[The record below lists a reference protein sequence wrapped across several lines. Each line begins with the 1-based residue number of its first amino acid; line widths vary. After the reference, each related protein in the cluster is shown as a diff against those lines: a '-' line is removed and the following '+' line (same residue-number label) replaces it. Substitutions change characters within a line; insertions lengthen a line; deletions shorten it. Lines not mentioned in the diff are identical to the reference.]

1 MGGLKVISRDLGSV
15 FIIVSIINTFAVIIP
30 IYYTE
35 YYAILP
41 ILLSSGVLASV
52 GLFFKFVTG
61 RTKRDP
67 LLRHAV
73 AVAGLCWIFIPLFT
87 VIPFMMISKLDFLS
101 GYFESMSGWTTT
113 GLTMLGGGEEGLS
126 HTIQFYRSFT
136 QWLGGIGVVVL
147 TLTILPRPG
156 MGSFTL
162 FRSEAREDKIHPSI
176 ISTIRSMWW
185 IYLSF
190 TIIGI
195 VFLSLFGMPV
205 WESINHAM
213 CAISTGGFA
222 VQSESIGAY
231 NNVYLEIIIT
241 LLTIFGATAFIA
253 NYNLFKGRF
262 RKFFSDVQLR
272 TLLVLIILGVIG
284 LTLVN
289 LSFYNGSIWDSL
301 RHSFFQFAS
310 SQTTTGFSTV
320 SITEWSISAKLIMS
334 VAMIIGGAAG
344 ATCGGIKLFRFLIL
358 AKEVKWNAIK
368 TSSTPR
374 RVIPYSI
381 GGRSV
386 SVDEKNDIVNEA
398 AIISFLW
405 IICLAITVFILMA
418 ITSYSLQDIFFE
430 TCSAQGNVGLSV
442 GITNVAMDPLAKLMF
457 IINMYIGRLEIIPVV
472 MMIAAIFRR

>member
-1 MGGLKVISRDLGSV
+1 
-15 FIIVSIINTFAVIIP
+15 
-30 IYYTE
+30 
-35 YYAILP
+35 
-41 ILLSSGVLASV
+41 
-52 GLFFKFVTG
+52 
-61 RTKRDP
+61 
-67 LLRHAV
+67 
-73 AVAGLCWIFIPLFT
+73 
-87 VIPFMMISKLDFLS
+87 
-101 GYFESMSGWTTT
+101 
-113 GLTMLGGGEEGLS
+113 
-126 HTIQFYRSFT
+126 
-136 QWLGGIGVVVL
+136 
-147 TLTILPRPG
+147 

-185 IYLSF
+185 IYASF

-195 VFLSLFGMPV
+195 VLLSVFGMPV
-205 WESINHAM
+205 WEAINHAM

-231 NNVYLEIIIT
+231 NNVYLEVIIT
-241 LLTIFGATAFIA
+241 VLTIFGATAFIA
-253 NYNLFKGRF
+253 NYHLFKGRF

-272 TLLVLIILGVIG
+272 TLIALIILGVIG
-284 LTLVN
+284 LTFIN
-289 LSFYNGSIWDSL
+289 LSYYNGSIWESL

-320 SITEWSISAKLIMS
+320 SVTTWPTSSKVIMS
-334 VAMIIGGAAG
+334 IGMIIGGAAG

-358 AKEVKWNAIK
+358 IKEVKWNAIK
-368 TSSTPR
+368 VSSTPR
-374 RVIPYSI
+374 RVLPYSI

-405 IICLAITVFILMA
+405 VICLSITVFILMT
-418 ITSYSLQDIFFE
+418 ITSYSLQDILFE

-442 GITNVAMDPLAKLMF
+442 GITNVAMDPLVKLMF

-472 MMIAAIFRR
+472 MMIAAIFRK

>member
-1 MGGLKVISRDLGSV
+1 MD
-15 FIIVSIINTFAVIIP
+15 
-30 IYYTE
+30 YYRFNH
-35 YYAILP
+35 
-41 ILLSSGVLASV
+41 V
-52 GLFFKFVTG
+52 
-61 RTKRDP
+61 
-67 LLRHAV
+67 
-73 AVAGLCWIFIPLFT
+73 
-87 VIPFMMISKLDFLS
+87 
-101 GYFESMSGWTTT
+101 
-113 GLTMLGGGEEGLS
+113 GGGEEGLS

-136 QWLGGIGVVVL
+136 QWLGGIGVIVL
-147 TLTILPRPG
+147 TLTIIPRPG

-185 IYLSF
+185 IYASF

-195 VFLSLFGMPV
+195 VLLSLFGMPI

-222 VQSESIGAY
+222 IQSESIGAY
-231 NNVYLEIIIT
+231 NSIYLEIIIT
-241 LLTIFGATAFIA
+241 LLTVFGATAFIA

-272 TLLVLIILGVIG
+272 TLIVLIILGVAG
-284 LTLVN
+284 LTLIN

-320 SITEWSISAKLIMS
+320 SVTTWPASSKLIMS
-334 VAMIIGGAAG
+334 AAMIIGGAAG

-358 AKEVKWNAIK
+358 AKEVKWNAQK
-368 TSSTPR
+368 VTSTPN
-374 RVIPYSI
+374 RVIPYNI
-381 GGRSV
+381 GGRPIPIN
-386 SVDEKNDIVNEA
+386 EKRDIVNEA

-405 IICLAITVFILMA
+405 MICLAASVFVIMA
-418 ITSYSLQDIFFE
+418 VTSYSLQDIFFE

-442 GITNVAMDPLAKLMF
+442 GITNVSMNPIAKSMF